1 MAVLGGGRKPN
12 PAALTYLGEG
22 SEIEGNLR
30 APGNTRIDGKIKGSV
45 IVEGDLEIGSNAQIE
60 GDQIKANNI
69 IIHGQVSAQVIALGK
84 LHITKSARVEGDV
97 RAMSLDVEAGA
108 VFVGRSQTGEPRAL
122 PQNTKTGSN
131 Q

>member
-12 PAALTYLGEG
+12 PTALTYLSEG
-22 SEIEGNLR
+22 SEIEGNLKT
-30 APGNTRIDGKIKGSV
+30 PGNTRIDGKVKGSV
-45 IVEGDLEIGSNAQIE
+45 IVEGDLEVGSNAHIE
-60 GDQIKANNI
+60 GDQVKANNI
-69 IIHGQVSAQVIALGK
+69 IVHGQINAQVVALGK

-122 PQNTKTGSN
+122 PQNTRSGSS
-131 Q
+131 

>member
-12 PAALTYLGEG
+12 PTTLTYLGEG
-22 SEIEGNLR
+22 SEVEGNLKT
-30 APGNTRIDGKIKGSV
+30 PGNTRIDGKVKGSV
-45 IVEGDLEIGSNAQIE
+45 IVEGDLEVGSNAHIE
-60 GDQIKANNI
+60 GDQVKANNI
-69 IIHGQVSAQVIALGK
+69 IVHGQVSAQVVALGK

-122 PQNTKTGSN
+122 PQNTRSGSS
-131 Q
+131 